1 MWILKLFVILLV
13 VVLGASLAT
22 LNAELVHFD
31 YYFAT
36 IELPLSI
43 VLVITLGL
51 GALFGM
57 LAGLAL
63 SLDIRRENTRLR
75 RKISV
80 AEQEISNLRTLPLQD
95 R

>member
-22 LNAELVHFD
+22 LNAGLVHFD
-31 YYFAT
+31 YYFKI
-36 IELPLSI
+36 IEIPLSI
-43 VLVITLGL
+43 VLVLTLGI
-51 GALFGM
+51 GALFGV
-57 LAGLAL
+57 LAGMTL
-63 SLDIRRENTRLR
+63 SLEIRRENARLR

-80 AEQEISNLRTLPLQD
+80 AEKEISNLRTLPLQD